1 MKRRVLTAMA
11 GWLVV
16 ATVAFALVIA
26 ALGVSGAGP
35 FAGGDKP
42 LSEADAA
49 AELARLSTEPD
60 QPAPPTDGITPNGKL
75 VVTDNGTAR
84 LDCTKNVPTIE
95 YVSPAPGHSYSV
107 KKVGP
112 PVPELVILISGSP
125 NSAQI
130 TATCVADQLDTTVD
144 QQG

>member
-35 FAGGDKP
+35 FAAGGRP
-42 LSEADAA
+42 ISEADAA
-49 AELARLSTEPD
+49 AELAQLSTAPEP
-60 QPAPPTDGITPNGKL
+60 PAAPTDGITPNGKL

-84 LDCTKNVPTIE
+84 LDCTKNIPTIE

-107 KKVGP
+107 KPTGLP
-112 PVPELVILISGSP
+112 GHELVILISGSP

-130 TATCVADQLDTTVD
+130 SATCVQGQLNTTVD
-144 QQG
+144 Q